1 MALSDFL
8 NSQDITSANAQ
19 IVLICETVVPV
30 GVLLQQASVDT
41 WAASDAIQVAET
53 RMGVDGY
60 MAAGVTP
67 NIVPVTITLEANSPS
82 KRVLDMIAQAMIAN
96 KQPYRCTLMITL
108 PSTGEG
114 FAFYRGVLQTA
125 NHLPALQKV
134 LAPTQWVF
142 HFERVNK
149 I

>member
-96 KQPYRCTLMITL
+96 KMPY
-108 PSTGEG
+108 
-114 FAFYRGVLQTA
+114 
-125 NHLPALQKV
+125 
-134 LAPTQWVF
+134 
-142 HFERVNK
+142 
-149 I
+149 